1 MGPIR
6 GVIMAFRPPQGV
18 RPPQLEGKR
27 TGRPK
32 GSATL
37 TRALRNAVWGFVHR
51 YTGLAKPPCGDALL
65 WLRFAWHYPDQM
77 ETFLHN
83 MLPYSSRE
91 RAELIEARY
100 LSGKKRR

>member
-1 MGPIR
+1 
-6 GVIMAFRPPQGV
+6 MAFRPPQGV

-32 GSATL
+32 GSTTL
-37 TRALRNAVWGFVHR
+37 TRALRSAVWGFVHR

-65 WLRFAWHYPDQM
+65 WWRFALRYPDQV
-77 ETFLHN
+77 ERFLHN
-83 MLPYSSRE
+83 MLPNSAPE

-100 LSGKKRR
+100 FSGKKRK